1 MPDSK
6 LLKHLHNK
14 LPIHLTNKLLK
25 QHINLICKMAFS
37 VGPCRKI
44 TTFVILDL
52 ENKFENTPKYFA
64 AITFSTTLV
73 IQIVKNKIPVC

>member
-6 LLKHLHNK
+6 LLKHFQNK
-14 LPIHLTNKLLK
+14 LPINLTNKLLK
-25 QHINLICKMAFS
+25 QHLNLIRKMAFS

-44 TTFVILDL
+44 ITFVIVDL
-52 ENKFENTPKYFA
+52 ENKFENTPKYSA